1 MSRSIAAWVIAMALA
16 APVAVLAEGDDASC
30 PKPCCQHERVVT
42 KVLAGK
48 GGCEGGGYMGVA
60 LREVASAELDALKL
74 ADQGAARVERVS
86 PDSPA
91 AKAGFKEGDVVVRF
105 DGVPVAS
112 ARQLARAVAEAAPG
126 RRVKVDVRRGST
138 PMTLQVVVGEKEC
151 RDERPRELAER
162 FRGLEGLDHLPDL
175 TARLPEVTKDFR
187 ELLVD
192 PAGPR
197 RLGIR
202 YQEITGQ
209 LARYFRVEREHALL
223 VTHVDEGSPAEK
235 AGLKAGDI
243 VLGIDGKDL
252 HDAGDLRRRV
262 SSAENADVRLQ
273 VQRDGKPIEITVTLR
288 SRPAAARPEST
299 T

>member
-1 MSRSIAAWVIAMALA
+1 MSRSIAAWAVVVALA
-16 APVAVLAEGDDASC
+16 APVAARAEGDGPAC

-60 LREVASAELDALKL
+60 LREVAAEDLDKLKL
-74 ADQGAARVERVS
+74 ADQGAARIERVS

-91 AKAGFKEGDVVVRF
+91 AKAGFKEGDVVVRWG
-105 DGVPVAS
+105 GVPVAS
-112 ARQLARAVAEAAPG
+112 ARQLARVVAEAAPG
-126 RRVKVDVRRGST
+126 RQVKVDVRRGSE
-138 PMTLQVVVGEKEC
+138 PMTLQVVVGEKDC
-151 RDERPRELAER
+151 RDEGPRERAER
-162 FRGLEGLDHLPDL
+162 FHGLDPLPDL
-175 TARLPEVTKDFR
+175 AARLPEVTKDFR
-187 ELLVD
+187 ELLEG
-192 PAGPR
+192 PGPR
-197 RLGIR
+197 RVGIR
-202 YQEITGQ
+202 YQPIDGQ

-235 AGLKAGDI
+235 AGLKAGDV

-252 HDAGDLRRRV
+252 RDAGDLRRRV
-262 SSAENADVRLQ
+262 ASADDGSVRLQ